1 MPRFTLLARRA
12 TRQPSCISFSPRQFG
27 TNNLPDCSNTCH
39 ESSGC
44 ALLNVI
50 GVGKGTV
57 SLEDFEKADAIFVIG
72 QNPGIN
78 HPRMLTACKRPSN
91 AVARSPASMCFPRW
105 ASCDSPIPRISPPKR
120 IGAIPV
126 FPRLW
131 PPTWA
136 KPSQHAGIAD
146 RRGSSHLAPLHSFQF
161 RSRPVGYTQ

>member
-72 QNPGIN
+72 QNPGSN

-91 AVARSPASMCFPRW
+91 AVARSPAS
-105 ASCDSPIPRISPPKR
+105 
-120 IGAIPV
+120 
-126 FPRLW
+126 
-131 PPTWA
+131 
-136 KPSQHAGIAD
+136 
-146 RRGSSHLAPLHSFQF
+146 
-161 RSRPVGYTQ
+161 